1 MTPSNIALR
10 RGTAAD
16 AESIWRVRTQAINI
30 GCRSHYAAQLI
41 DAWLAN
47 SMPSSFA
54 SRIATEIFVVAE
66 ADSRIVG
73 FAGLKA
79 STSEVDA
86 VFVSPEFAGHG
97 LGKRLLLYV
106 ESLARELRLPS
117 LSLKASLNSVAFYKA
132 AGYI

>member
-1 MTPSNIALR
+1 
-10 RGTAAD
+10 
-16 AESIWRVRTQAINI
+16 
-30 GCRSHYAAQLI
+30 
-41 DAWLAN
+41 
-47 SMPSSFA
+47 MPSSFA